1 LGPPLSDAEAGAS
14 KPPATTG
21 SRDEDD
27 AAGPAEAPAAARVA
41 ETPFAELLLAHHAA
55 GTTGTLRARRG
66 PVDKRVVLER
76 GVPVDC
82 RSNLA
87 HETLS
92 RYLVAL
98 GRLREEDAN
107 AALAESAW
115 RGVLLGRVLVER
127 GLVDGAELTRILQ
140 QNLAKKLLDLFTWP
154 DGEVAVTAGAAESLS
169 ALKIKVPQLVLTGVT
184 RFMPQ
189 IAVDRALAP
198 RVDVALRRASGAEP
212 ILAELRLGAR
222 EMAVLAALEPA
233 RTLEQV
239 AAATGLEA
247 ADAAR
252 SLYALSLLQLAVPE
266 RSGEPAVSAAPE
278 PRSAGAPAAGAAPAA
293 PAAPPAAP
301 ASATPVP
308 TASATAAPA
317 PSVPAPPDEATAQAR
332 AALLNRVSSLFLDH
346 RHKDAFDLLGLA
358 EESPTAELESRFLS
372 FARELAPW
380 RFEEPGLRLVADYA
394 RELFLA
400 GVRAYAELA
409 DDARRNELA
418 LRRRLAREERERER
432 RAAHHHIDTD
442 LLDPALQFK
451 KGMVLLEA
459 GKLKPAL
466 QQLEFAADCDPQNG
480 RYRAEVARCR
490 FALSPTTGGRQAL
503 EELREAERVD
513 PSAVE
518 LFLYHGEIAAELA
531 RWEEAETAYRQAAKL
546 LGPEDR
552 RALDALRDLAQKRK
566 KKR

>member
-1 LGPPLSDAEAGAS
+1 MAAVAAMSDQEAGSAS
-14 KPPATTG
+14 PAPPA
-21 SRDEDD
+21 S
-27 AAGPAEAPAAARVA
+27 ARVA
-41 ETPFAELLLAHHAA
+41 ERPFAALLLAHHAA
-55 GTTGTLRARRG
+55 GTTGTMQARRG

-115 RGVLLGRVLVER
+115 RGVLLGRVLTER

-154 DGEVAVTAGAAESLS
+154 DGEVAVTTGAAESLS
-169 ALKIKVPQLVLTGVT
+169 ALKVKVPQLVLTGVT

-189 IAVDRALAP
+189 IAIDRALAP
-198 RVDVALRRASGAEP
+198 LGGVALRRAHGTEP

-233 RTLEQV
+233 RTLEQ
-239 AAATGLEA
+239 AATATGLEI
-247 ADAAR
+247 ADVAR
-252 SLYALSLLQLAVPE
+252 SLYALTLLELATPD
-266 RSGEPAVSAAPE
+266 RPGAALAREPARPPVPSAPRPSPASPPAAAPT
-278 PRSAGAPAAGAAPAA
+278 GAQPATPTGAAPD
-293 PAAPPAAP
+293 PATSAPPAASSPLVEPDP
-301 ASATPVP
+301 AA
-308 TASATAAPA
+308 
-317 PSVPAPPDEATAQAR
+317 AQAR

-346 RHKDAFDLLGLA
+346 RHQDAFDLLGLA
-358 EESPTAELESRFLS
+358 EDSPTAELEARFLA

-400 GVRAYAELA
+400 GVRAYAELS
-409 DDARRNELA
+409 DQARRSELA
-418 LRRRLAREERERER
+418 LRRRLAREEHDRSQ

-451 KGMVLLEA
+451 KGMVLFEA
-459 GKLKPAL
+459 GKLKAGL

-490 FALSPTTGGRQAL
+490 FALSPSTSGRQAL

-513 PSAVE
+513 PSSVE

-552 RALDALRDLAQKRK
+552 RALDALRDLAPRRK